1 MPSLADITID
11 PAIRA
16 RLQQGH
22 PWVYRNHLIGT
33 ERLRSG
39 QWVRARCGGL
49 TVYGLYDEQSPI
61 GLRIFSRNGLPDQ
74 AWFRERVW
82 EAWELRA
89 PLRDSGQTTAYRWIY
104 GEGDGLPGIVVDR
117 YGDYA
122 VIQTYA
128 ESVQTL
134 APAIAAALRAVDPEL
149 RGIVQRPRLHDD
161 NESEAQPV
169 LLWGEWPPRDLV
181 VQENGLF
188 FQVDMLYGQK
198 TGLFLDQRDNRRTI
212 EGLVAGASVLNCFA
226 YTGGFSLYALR
237 GDAAEVVSCDVG
249 RGLAEATA
257 ANIALNRLPAERH
270 RFETEDCFAL
280 LDRYAKAGRTFDVV
294 ILDPPSFARARA
306 SQHAALRAY
315 VRLNALGI
323 RCVTP
328 GGMLVSASCTAQ
340 IGPEQ
345 FRALLG
351 DAAAQ
356 AHRRLQIIHE
366 AGHPLDHPVP
376 AGFPEGRYLKF
387 IVARVQSF
395 V

>member
-1 MPSLADITID
+1 MPPIADLTID
-11 PAIRA
+11 PSLRT

-22 PWVYRNHLIGT
+22 PWVYRNHLIGA
-33 ERLRSG
+33 ERLDSG

-49 TVYGLYDEQSPI
+49 TVYGLYDARSPI
-61 GLRIFSRNGLPDQ
+61 GLRIYSRNGPPDQ
-74 AWFRERVW
+74 AWIHERVW

-89 PLRDSGQTTAYRWIY
+89 PLRDNGQTTAYRWIY
-104 GEGDGLPGIVVDR
+104 GEGDHLPGIVVDR

-128 ESVQTL
+128 ESVQTIV
-134 APAIAAALRAVDPEL
+134 PTVAAALRAVDPQL
-149 RGIVQRPRLHDD
+149 RGVVQRPRLDD
-161 NESEAQPV
+161 DDADEARPV
-169 LLWGEWPPRDLV
+169 LLWGEWPPRNLV

-188 FQVDMLYGQK
+188 FHVDMLYGQK
-198 TGLFLDQRDNRRTI
+198 TGLFLDQRDNRRTL
-212 EGLVAGASVLNCFA
+212 EGFVAGASVLNCFA

-257 ANIALNRLPAERH
+257 ANIALNRLPVERH
-270 RFETEDCFAL
+270 HFETEDCFSL
-280 LDRYAKAGRTFDVV
+280 LDSYAKVGRTFNVV
-294 ILDPPSFARARA
+294 ILDPPSFARSRTNL
-306 SQHAALRAY
+306 HAAQRAY
-315 VRLNALGI
+315 IRLNMLGL
-323 RCVTP
+323 RCVEP
-328 GGMLVSASCTAQ
+328 GGLLISSSCTAQ

-345 FRALLG
+345 FRHLLG
-351 DAAAQ
+351 EAAAQ

-366 AGHPLDHPVP
+366 AGQPLDHPVP

-387 IVARVQSF
+387 IIARVQPL